1 MTTIQPH
8 LAANPLV
15 LSIDVGTSSAR
26 ALLYDSLGRMLLG
39 TEGRTAYQMATTP
52 EGGVEMDPDL
62 LLQSVLGVIDAVASP
77 AGDLPGKVCSVAMC
91 TFWHSVMG
99 VDLNGRPVTPLYNW
113 SDTRSRDDAHELG
126 RRIGTARI
134 HSTTG
139 TMPHSSYYPAK
150 ILWLRRTRPELYC
163 RVDRWVSFGEY
174 LYWHLFRRWLCSVSV
189 ASGTGLFNPNTC
201 EWARDMLDAVGI
213 DDRKLSPLA
222 QQGESLAGLAGEYGA
237 RWPELSTVPW
247 IPAYGD
253 GASSNIGSGCVT
265 EDLVAINLG
274 TSGAMR
280 ICWKADHVNIPPG
293 LWCYRADS
301 RYFVMGGALSNG
313 GDVYAWCQ
321 KILRVEPGDL
331 DEQLA
336 RMLADGHGL
345 TVLPFYSGERSTG
358 WSDDARASLVGMTTS
373 TSPVDILR
381 ANLEA
386 VGYRFAAIYD
396 LLEQEV
402 PGVKRVVASGGAF
415 SICPAWIQILADVL
429 GVPVIASPAPE
440 ASSRGAA
447 ISALEALGYIAG
459 LAVVPAPLGR
469 VHEPDRANYERYVA
483 ARHRQQE
490 LYDRL
495 LGQRT

>member
-1 MTTIQPH
+1 MTTVQPH

-26 ALLYDSLGRMLLG
+26 ALLYDSLGRMVLG

-52 EGGVEMDPDL
+52 DGGVEM
-62 LLQSVLGVIDAVASP
+62 V

-113 SDTRSRDDAHELG
+113 SDTRSREDARELG

-150 ILWLRRTRPELYC
+150 ILWLRRTRPDLYR
-163 RVDRWVSFGEY
+163 RVERWVSFGEY
-174 LYWHLFRRWLCSVSV
+174 FYWHLFRRWRCSVSV

-213 DDRKLSPLA
+213 DDSRLSPLA
-222 QQGESLAGLAGEYGA
+222 GPGQWLAVLAGEYAA
-237 RWPELSTVPW
+237 RWPELSAVPW

-280 ICWKADHVNIPPG
+280 ICWRADHVNIPPG

-321 KILRVEPGDL
+321 KILRFEPGDL

-336 RMLADGHGL
+336 RMPADGQGL

-358 WSDDARASLVGMTTS
+358 WSDDARGSLVGLTTS
-373 TSPVDILR
+373 TSPIDILR

-386 VGYRFAAIYD
+386 VAYRFAAIYD

-402 PGVKRVVASGGAF
+402 PGKKRIVASGGAF
-415 SICPAWIQILADVL
+415 SICAAWIQILADVL

-447 ISALEALGYIAG
+447 ISALEAVGYIPDLGAI
-459 LAVVPAPLGR
+459 PAPLGR
-469 VHEPDRANYERYVA
+469 IHEPDRANYERYVA